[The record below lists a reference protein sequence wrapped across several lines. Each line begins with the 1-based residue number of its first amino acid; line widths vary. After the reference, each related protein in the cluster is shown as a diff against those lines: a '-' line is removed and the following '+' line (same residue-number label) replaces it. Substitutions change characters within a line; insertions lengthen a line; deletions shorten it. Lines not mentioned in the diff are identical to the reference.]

1 MQPSEPRRDPKGSA
15 EPDEEESKMPDK
27 KITPVAPAAKS
38 AATPDKAAARVSKKV
53 TRKVTKKVTKKV
65 VK

>member
-1 MQPSEPRRDPKGSA
+1 MQPSEPRRDSEGSA
-15 EPDEEESKMPDK
+15 GPDEEESKMAAK

-53 TRKVTKKVTKKV
+53 VKKV
-65 VK
+65 VKRLDRKLIK